1 MNKIKVLIPVRG
13 GSKGLKGK
21 HLQIVNNKPLIFWTL
36 DQFIE
41 ELGECIEIY
50 ISTDCPKISELCLS
64 KYDVKILERPSY
76 LALDE
81 TSTEDVLK
89 TIAQSWNNTLN
100 QDELVIYASAC
111 EINRKK
117 GLLGEALDFYKKNN
131 IDSFMYGEK
140 SHKHIWTNSNDEQK
154 LLCNWM
160 ESYLPRQSSGSN
172 YLIEHTGLIL
182 ITKLKYW
189 LMGNRFGGKI
199 FVKELDHL
207 YRHVDIHHRIDL
219 KIASAILS

>member
-1 MNKIKVLIPVRG
+1 M
-13 GSKGLKGK
+13 
-21 HLQIVNNKPLIFWTL
+21 
-36 DQFIE
+36 
-41 ELGECIEIY
+41 
-50 ISTDCPKISELCLS
+50 CLS
-64 KYDVKILERPSY
+64 EYDIHILKRPSN
-76 LALDE
+76 LALDD
-81 TSTEDVLK
+81 TSTESVLRS
-89 TIAQSWNNTLN
+89 IAQSWNNYLN
-100 QDELVIYASAC
+100 QDEIVIYASAC

-117 GLLGEALDFYKKNN
+117 GLLSEALNFYKKNK

-140 SHKHIWTNSNDEQK
+140 SHKHIWTNNKNQK
-154 LLCNWM
+154 LLCDWM
-160 ESYLPRQSSGSN
+160 ENYSPRQSSGSN

-199 FVKELDHL
+199 FVKELDDI